1 MPPVSASVRRV
12 CVLLMEIST
21 CLTMSY
27 LQVVVHAGPSAAST
41 KIIGQKMGLPWKK
54 YCPEQ
59 LFNNGIVKSL
69 FVVHE
74 GKDGNPMDNNT
85 SDADEKEELE
95 KDNALCIT
103 MEAKQKEG
111 SQANKAKGL
120 YLDETETA

>member
-1 MPPVSASVRRV
+1 
-12 CVLLMEIST
+12 
-21 CLTMSY
+21 
-27 LQVVVHAGPSAAST
+27 
-41 KIIGQKMGLPWKK
+41 MGLPWKK

-59 LFNNGIVKSL
+59 LFNNDIVKSL

-95 KDNALCIT
+95 KDNALFIT